1 MSVRLAKELFSSKSK
16 RNKSKK
22 PVKKKA
28 PERVLSL
35 ILNPKF
41 TQKGIS
47 FKTIA
52 KCARLSSRQY
62 ASTIVNRLEAEGK
75 VLVKHTEYEHPRF
88 PTAQCCGKNIYSPGP
103 NAPKKFQKAQEN
115 KAKSE
120 KNEPKSEGKDPQN
133 CDTNFSKNS
142 SKEEFAKKGVNFFK
156 FSSSEGIKK
165 SLKSKRRGTKSKKK
179 TTRYG
184 KYGIFKLFN
193 LEEKFPYRPKWWF
206 RDMRRLNRA
215 LRLICFKIAGGYRI
229 KNFTKFLTHLLSHGV
244 FGYRRH
250 IARKLSLAI
259 VKPSLERAEP
269 YFASDSIAAGYG
281 ALTELKKKHGLNM
294 SFKNIERLLKNGF
307 DHLGLAAQAVLKRL
321 QLGGIKNI
329 NAFLHFAVSMKE
341 PYDLLKPKGSVS

>member
-1 MSVRLAKELFSSKSK
+1 MSVRVTKGTFSSKSK
-16 RNKSKK
+16 SHKSKK
-22 PVKKKA
+22 PSKKKA

-41 TQKGIS
+41 SQKGIS

-75 VLVKHTEYEHPRF
+75 IFIEHTEYEHPRF
-88 PTAQCCGKNIYSPGP
+88 PTAQCCGRNIYSPGP
-103 NAPKKFQKAQEN
+103 KAPKKFQRPQ
-115 KAKSE
+115 KSE
-120 KNEPKSEGKDPQN
+120 KKTEKNDPKSRVKDPQN
-133 CDTNFSKNS
+133 YDTNFSKNS
-142 SKEEFAKKGVNFFK
+142 SKEEFAKKGVNFLI
-156 FSSSEGIKK
+156 SSSDGLKN
-165 SLKSKRRGTKSKKK
+165 SSKSKRRATKPKRK

-184 KYGIFKLFN
+184 KKGIFELFG
-193 LEEKFPYRPKWWF
+193 LEKHFPYRPHWWF

-215 LRLICFKIAGGYRI
+215 LRLISHKIAGGYRI

-250 IARKLSLAI
+250 LARKLSLSI
-259 VKPSLERAEP
+259 VTPSLERAEP

-281 ALTELKKKHGLNM
+281 ALSDLKKKHGLNM
-294 SFKNIERLLKNGF
+294 SFKNIERLLKKGF
-307 DHLGLAAQAVLKRL
+307 DHLGLSAQAVLKRL
-321 QLGGIKNI
+321 QLGGIRNV

-341 PYDLLKPKGSVS
+341 PYDLLKPKSSH